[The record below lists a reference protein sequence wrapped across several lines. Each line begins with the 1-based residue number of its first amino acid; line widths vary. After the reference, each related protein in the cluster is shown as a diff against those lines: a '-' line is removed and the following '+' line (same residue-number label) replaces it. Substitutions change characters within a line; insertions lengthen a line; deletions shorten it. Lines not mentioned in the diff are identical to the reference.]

1 MLRKLSKNTT
11 WDDIRPSK
19 YLKAEDLPEDGSILS
34 VTVAG
39 MSEQEMGKDKQVKWV
54 MEFEELVKDLVFNN
68 KVNFD
73 MAKTVTGAKKPIDML
88 GKRIGLHQVTIDLSN
103 GPTACI
109 RVVPPES
116 EREIDFGSEDDGEAD
131 AEARPKVRGERP
143 F

>member
-73 MAKTVTGAKKPIDML
+73 MAKTVTGAKKPIEYARQTYRTSPGHD
-88 GKRIGLHQVTIDLSN
+88 RPVERTN
-103 GPTACI
+103 GVYTRRAT
-109 RVVPPES
+109 
-116 EREIDFGSEDDGEAD
+116 
-131 AEARPKVRGERP
+131 
-143 F
+143 